1 MRMEVQPGALT
12 DAGTRQSEIA
22 GQLTELSG
30 RLTTAADAASAA
42 GDPAVEEAMTGA
54 VQSWQASLGMVSHS
68 VGSIGSGAP
77 PPPPR
82 GRCARRGRS
91 RRRGSHDRRRAEL
104 AGLAGDGLPLRRE
117 HRLEP

>member
-54 VQSWQASLGMVSHS
+54 VQSWQASLVMVSHS
-68 VGSIGSGAP
+68 VGSVGSNL
-77 PPPPR
+77 
-82 GRCARRGRS
+82 
-91 RRRGSHDRRRAEL
+91 GSASIAYLTVDESAIP
-104 AGLAGDGLPLRRE
+104 AG
-117 HRLEP
+117 